1 MFQFHLLFSNQK
13 RERCST
19 RMQLGMQMELRI
31 EIGDSSLSPLSWHR
45 HIFCRL
51 FTFSLTFL
59 GYDSRALHILITA
72 PFIWSE
78 FRQLFCYLHKNL
90 ISSNLLILCVTL
102 YGCIH
107 TGKEENRSTI
117 STEYPN
123 LNHGMKP
130 FL

>member
-1 MFQFHLLFSNQK
+1 MFQFHLLFNNQK
-13 RERCST
+13 RERFST
-19 RMQLGMQMELRI
+19 RMQLGMHMELRI
-31 EIGDSSLSPLSWHR
+31 EIGDSSLSPLSWHH

-78 FRQLFCYLHKNL
+78 CRQLFCYLHKNL

-102 YGCIH
+102 YGCI
-107 TGKEENRSTI
+107 TVFTREKKRIDLPSL
-117 STEYPN
+117 PN
-123 LNHGMKP
+123 ILI
-130 FL
+130 